1 MKINLQIILA
11 AALLLCCLL
20 AGCTTLGFGGKW
32 TETDWQGDKPPD
44 NPYWLDTGKQ
54 AKARGYWRGAMSGV
68 EFRSDYYDEE
78 HDEIDT
84 KRTLKSAYRYL
95 KNTGALK
102 ALDMEAQRKYQDGD
116 LWFSARTWHIVG
128 LEPVVG
134 VITSQPSNPALNSKQ
149 WAGYRLGTRIQH
161 SDELLWFSPDLKI
174 APRPL
179 TQIGEN
185 LLRIELPDGKRMTLS
200 RVEDEWVAQPDAP
213 IQRSS
218 GTITLSIG
226 NGA

>member
-20 AGCTTLGFGGKW
+20 AGCERLGMWGKW
-32 TETDWQGDKPPD
+32 KEMDWHGDKPPD
-44 NPYWLDTGKQ
+44 TPYWLDTGNK
-54 AKARGYWRGAMSGV
+54 AKLRSYGRGAMSGW
-68 EFRSDYYDEE
+68 ESRGDWYDED

-84 KRTLKSAYRYL
+84 KRTLKRAYRYL

-102 ALDMEAQRKYQDGD
+102 ALDMEAHRVYPNGN
-116 LWFSARTWHIVG
+116 LWESPRTWHIVG
-128 LEPVVG
+128 LEPIVG
-134 VITSQPSNPALNSKQ
+134 VITSQPSDPELHSKQ
-149 WAGYRLGTRIQH
+149 WAGYRFGTRIQH

-185 LLRIELPDGKRMTLS
+185 LLRIQLPDGKTMTLS
-200 RVEDEWVAQPDAP
+200 RVEDEWVAQPDA
-213 IQRSS
+213 
-218 GTITLSIG
+218 T
-226 NGA
+226 N